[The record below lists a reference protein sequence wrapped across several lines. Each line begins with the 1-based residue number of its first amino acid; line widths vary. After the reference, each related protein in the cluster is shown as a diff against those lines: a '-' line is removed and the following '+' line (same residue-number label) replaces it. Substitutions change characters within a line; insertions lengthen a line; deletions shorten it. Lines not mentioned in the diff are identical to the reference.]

1 MVPIATAL
9 HTMHVGGLLCWSGWL
24 IGTVTH
30 SLGLAVGFHAHA
42 RDLSHHTGLERGIP
56 VLKNVLGRFTASLFW
71 AGAPERDES
80 KLTSAAAGPAGHVT
94 AHQAQPCLSSHS
106 PSNIELCFHQALLID
121 LSD

>member
-1 MVPIATAL
+1 
-9 HTMHVGGLLCWSGWL
+9 MHVGQLLCRSGWL
-24 IGTVTH
+24 IGIVNS

-42 RDLSHHTGLERGIP
+42 QDLSRHTGLERGIP

-106 PSNIELCFHQALLID
+106 PSDIALCFHQALIMD
-121 LSD
+121 LSK